1 MPSDKSALSIKE
13 PRGLHQIDGLH
24 VCKNQ
29 ENYETRK
36 KAIRHKGVLL
46 FLTPSALSLTF
57 SAYHAVANG
66 RDSPENFGG
75 FANSSIVLRARPT
88 GAVARAQI

>member
-1 MPSDKSALSIKE
+1 MCAKIK
-13 PRGLHQIDGLH
+13 
-24 VCKNQ
+24 
-29 ENYETRK
+29 NYETRK